1 MVRRITVYPEPIL
14 LQPTREVECLDD
26 EVREIARDMAETMYE
41 NKGIGLAAPQIN
53 LDLKI
58 ITVDTSGPDK
68 RQNLM
73 TLINPCILS
82 QEGQIEYE
90 EACLSLPGFSG
101 KVKRNEKVTVK
112 GLNLQGEEEKFEAEG
127 LDSICLQH
135 EIDHLHGIL
144 LLDRVSR
151 LKRNMYE
158 KKIRKWFKKSA
169 STHSV

>member
-14 LQPTREVECLDD
+14 LQPTREVESVGQ
-26 EVREIARDMAETMYE
+26 EVRTVARDMAETMYE

-53 LDLKI
+53 LDLKV

-68 RQNLM
+68 RQSLI

-82 QEGQIEYE
+82 REGQVENE
-90 EACLSLPGFSG
+90 EACLSLPYFSG
-101 KVKRNEKVTVK
+101 KIQRSEKIVVQ
-112 GLNLQGEEEKFEAEG
+112 GLNIEGQEESFEAKG

-135 EIDHLHGIL
+135 EIDHLHGVL
-144 LLDRVSR
+144 LLDHVSR
-151 LKRNMYE
+151 LKRNLYE

-169 STHSV
+169 TTHSE